1 MPVRYIAA
9 RWNLVWVPELVFIT
23 FSGLSL
29 WNGKK
34 ITQFISIMM
43 GLHDN
48 MTKVHGNCQ
57 MWNSEKKHQSC
68 LVFHCIIL
76 AWNYGKLTEI
86 KKTTNN

>member
-34 ITQFISIMM
+34 
-43 GLHDN
+43 LP
-48 MTKVHGNCQ
+48 
-57 MWNSEKKHQSC
+57 NS
-68 LVFHCIIL
+68 L
-76 AWNYGKLTEI
+76 A
-86 KKTTNN
+86 